1 MGAGVKRARGDGV
14 ESETGSEEFFET
26 SSERGEAREEAR
38 GGRGDTEVSAEF
50 SMSNI
55 QTDIPGLEDIL
66 STESKSSVMKNN
78 NFY

>member
-1 MGAGVKRARGDGV
+1 MGPGMKRARGDGV

-26 SSERGEAREEAR
+26 SSERGEARE

-66 STESKSSVMKNN
+66 STESKCYEK
-78 NFY
+78 

>member
-1 MGAGVKRARGDGV
+1 MEVGAGVKRARGDGV

-38 GGRGDTEVSAEF
+38 ARGDTEVSAEF

-66 STESKSSVMKNN
+66 STESKCYEK
-78 NFY
+78 